1 MLSKDNVYSPV
12 MQIAYEL
19 ISLAQNDE
27 TTDQELFAKLE
38 DIDENNI
45 KKLCAVYAYGI
56 GELYRENAH
65 LRKIT
70 ETSN

>member
-45 KKLCAVYAYGI
+45 QKVMRRLR
-56 GELYRENAH
+56 LRYR
-65 LRKIT
+65 RTI
-70 ETSN
+70 